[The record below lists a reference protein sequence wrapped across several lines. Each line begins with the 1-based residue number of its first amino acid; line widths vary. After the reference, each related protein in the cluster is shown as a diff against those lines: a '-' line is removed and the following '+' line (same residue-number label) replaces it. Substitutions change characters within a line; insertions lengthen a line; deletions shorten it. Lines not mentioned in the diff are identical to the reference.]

1 MSILEKKHSRDRMMG
16 VEQRG
21 APEREP
27 IWSSLSG
34 GNRRMT
40 WSMSYDAASSR
51 AVVRVTP

>member
-1 MSILEKKHSRDRMMG
+1 MMG
-16 VEQRG
+16 VEQSG

-40 WSMSYDAASSR
+40 WSMICDAASSR
-51 AVVRVTP
+51 AVVRAVP